1 MDERENYLHV
11 KSYNRYLHYKITVY
25 KILSTLKFNIIT
37 AYM

>member
-1 MDERENYLHV
+1 MKEKIIYMSNLKTDIY
-11 KSYNRYLHYKITVY
+11 ITVY